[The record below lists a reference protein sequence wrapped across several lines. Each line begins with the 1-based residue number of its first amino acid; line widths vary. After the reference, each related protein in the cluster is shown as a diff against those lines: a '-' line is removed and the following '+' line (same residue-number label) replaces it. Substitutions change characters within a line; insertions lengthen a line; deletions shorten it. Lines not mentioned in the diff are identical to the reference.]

1 MTIVSPSILS
11 ADFTKLGADCRMVL
25 DADPQEPGAAV
36 QRDVPV
42 SFDPHHRQ
50 YGYRSVRELWQT
62 LLDRPEKTEHDPFRE
77 L

>member
-1 MTIVSPSILS
+1 MQEALQTEPPLCPG
-11 ADFTKLGADCRMVL
+11 KLCRMVL

-50 YGYRSVRELWQT
+50 YGYRSARELWLT
-62 LLDRPEKTEHDPFRE
+62 ISDGPEITGHDPFRE

>member
-1 MTIVSPSILS
+1 MREALQTEPPLCPGR
-11 ADFTKLGADCRMVL
+11 LGRMVL
-25 DADPQEPGAAV
+25 DADPEEPGTAV
-36 QRDVPV
+36 QRDVPI

-62 LLDRPEKTEHDPFRE
+62 LPDRPEKTEHDPFRE